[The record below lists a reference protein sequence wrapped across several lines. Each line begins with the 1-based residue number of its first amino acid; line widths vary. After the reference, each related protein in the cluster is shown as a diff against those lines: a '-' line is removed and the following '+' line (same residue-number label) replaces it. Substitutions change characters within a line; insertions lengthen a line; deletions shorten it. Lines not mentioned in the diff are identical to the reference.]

1 MPRPATFPLTHLAEQ
16 DYRAEAFDRYEVAA
30 GSVDADL
37 AKLEAFAE
45 LVMKF
50 EREASA
56 LIRGLEFADPRM
68 TPVDYSDRDRCEMI
82 LETMDDL
89 MSGEAQ
95 RVVSAHVAKA
105 FAAEMKEAA

>member
-1 MPRPATFPLTHLAEQ
+1 MPGPSYPISAAET
-16 DYRAEAFDRYEVAA
+16 DYRAEAHDRYEVAH

-50 EREASA
+50 EREARA
-56 LIRGLEFADPRM
+56 LIGGLEFADPRG
-68 TPVDYSDRDRCEMI
+68 TPGHYGPSDRCDLI
-82 LETMDDL
+82 LETFDDT
-89 MSGEAQ
+89 MNGEAQ

-105 FAAEMKEAA
+105 FAAPMAEAA

>member
-1 MPRPATFPLTHLAEQ
+1 MPRPFYPVSSAEA
-16 DYRAEAFDRYEVAA
+16 DYRAEAHDRYEVAY

-45 LVMKF
+45 LVVNF
-50 EREASA
+50 ERDARK
-56 LIRGLEFADPRM
+56 LIGDLEFAGPRRM
-68 TPVDYSDRDRCEMI
+68 WLTPYRPADQCDLI
-82 LETMDDL
+82 LETFDDC

-105 FAAEMKEAA
+105 FAAPVKEAA

>member
-1 MPRPATFPLTHLAEQ
+1 MPRPFYPLNAAEA
-16 DYRAEAFDRYEVAA
+16 DYRAEAHDRYEVAY

-37 AKLEAFAE
+37 VKLEKLAAIT
-45 LVMKF
+45 LAYQ
-50 EREASA
+50 REARA
-56 LIRGLEFADPRM
+56 LLRGLEFADPRM

-105 FAAEMKEAA
+105 FAAPVKVAA